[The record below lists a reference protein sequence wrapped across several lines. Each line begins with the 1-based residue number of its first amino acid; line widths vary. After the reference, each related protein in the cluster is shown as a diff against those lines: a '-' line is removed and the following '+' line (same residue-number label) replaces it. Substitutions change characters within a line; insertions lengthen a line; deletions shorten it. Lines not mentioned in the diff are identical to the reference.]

1 MQKEKAKK
9 YYCYVDESG
18 QDVGSDVFITAAVI
32 SAGDQHAFRSELE
45 TIERQ
50 TKIFKRKWYRAGYE
64 QRLAFIKRI
73 LESGHKFGQ
82 SFYIVYKKPI
92 LFFFPWIEVI
102 NSAITSVAQEN
113 YRAQVYVDGIDRKRA
128 EELTNTLRAK
138 GIKLS
143 FVKSARDETE
153 AFIRLADRFVGLA
166 RAAKEQ
172 KGEYLKLLNEAK
184 ALQIIT
190 EIKTTP

>member
-1 MQKEKAKK
+1 MDKKTKK

-45 TIERQ
+45 MIEQQ

-64 QRLAFIKRI
+64 QRLDFINRI
-73 LESGHKFGQ
+73 LESGHKFGN
-82 SFYIVYKKPI
+82 SFYITYKKPI
-92 LFFFPWIEVI
+92 LFFFPWLEIVSSSI
-102 NSAITSVAQEN
+102 ATVATEK
-113 YRAQVYVDGIDRKRA
+113 YKVQVYVDGIDRKKA
-128 EELTNTLRAK
+128 EEMTNTLRAK

-143 FVKSARDETE
+143 FVRSARDETE
-153 AFIRLADRFVGLA
+153 AFIRLADRVVGLV

-184 ALQIIT
+184 KLGIIT